1 MGRIQMTTI
10 MNDLKKSEDLK
21 SDHFKIWKHL
31 KSGLFEDRIS
41 NGLIFK
47 GLIAMVSAIRK
58 PDHSKSGCFFDKM
71 LAICLEFKWLGF
83 WFSDL
88 ISGPIANK
96 PILNHLKS

>member
-47 GLIAMVSAIRK
+47 GLIAMVPAI
-58 PDHSKSGCFFDKM
+58 
-71 LAICLEFKWLGF
+71 
-83 WFSDL
+83 
-88 ISGPIANK
+88 
-96 PILNHLKS
+96 